1 MQATWG
7 IGTTLKVPT
16 DLTGLFAVANEEA
29 AIRQRLLHEAL
40 AKDRC
45 NHGHYQKNGLV
56 HWSSHSQSTHQ
67 MLLYYLSA
75 LEMQRPSMIPC
86 RRFHRSVRERPNTL
100 LSQSLHFSETARQPG
115 EGHGERIRFYVRG
128 SGHPHAAG
136 WDAGSP
142 PGAGIRSP
150 TVRLSTV
157 HILLTR

>member
-16 DLTGLFAVANEEA
+16 DLTDLFAVANDGA

-45 NHGHYQKNGLV
+45 NHGHYHKNGLV
-56 HWSSHSQSTHQ
+56 HWSSHSQSTRQ
-67 MLLYYLSA
+67 MLRYYLSA
-75 LEMQRPSMIPC
+75 LEMQRPFNDPLSALPSIG
-86 RRFHRSVRERPNTL
+86 EGRPNTL
-100 LSQSLHFSETARQPG
+100 LSQSLHFRRPPDNLAK
-115 EGHGERIRFYVRG
+115 GHAERIRFYVRG

-136 WDAGSP
+136 WDAGLP